1 MSWYDN
7 FVFFLS
13 LSSVKTMDVFS
24 SIISVF
30 TIGAN
35 GLQLQEVGDFTLNV
49 NAENQTLINHKTV
62 CGALNRQFLVGAV
75 SGSVL

>member
-1 MSWYDN
+1 VS
-7 FVFFLS
+7 
-13 LSSVKTMDVFS
+13 
-24 SIISVF
+24 
-30 TIGAN
+30 AN